1 MHTLTQIT
9 FTFVTHL
16 DKTRNPKRCVVYFRH
31 LFHPQNSCLYTDFLI
46 NRYSTSDS
54 NLNSLKTEK
63 MSYNEMCS
71 DGKHSILQN
80 YYYAPISSGDEQLGT
95 VLLGYHAIWV
105 QRCPNGYR
113 AIRIPSLYSICF
125 MNNPNPNPNGTIP

>member
-1 MHTLTQIT
+1 MRLRIQDGAVSGIARGPCENPQLQCTICHHITARSVHTLTQLT

-16 DKTRNPKRCVVYFRH
+16 EKTRNPKRCVVCIRQ
-31 LFHPQNSCLYTDFLI
+31 LFHPQNSCLYTDFLV

-54 NLNSLKTEK
+54 NLFSLKTEK

-80 YYYAPISSGDEQLGT
+80 YYYPPISSLPVT
-95 VLLGYHAIWV
+95 IVN
-105 QRCPNGYR
+105 NGKK
-113 AIRIPSLYSICF
+113 CK
-125 MNNPNPNPNGTIP
+125 